1 MFDLLMNRKKRA
13 RERRQE
19 LLSAY
24 VDGQLSPR
32 VQARLIDELE
42 RDAELRADLDELRQ
56 AVQMVRGLARLP
68 VPRSFTL
75 DAATCG
81 RTRPRVH
88 LYPVLRATTA
98 VATLLCVFLLVGEL
112 FVVGAPKAVA
122 PAQFAVVQRQA
133 LEKEVAV
140 TVEVEGQLPA
150 LEAPVA
156 EFALEAEPAAAPV
169 DDVEPEA
176 EPAEAPVAAAEL
188 EAEPVEAPVAESP
201 PEAEPEAEPT
211 GAPVAESPPE
221 AEPEAEPVEP
231 PVAGIEPE
239 MELEVAQL
247 TKAASEERVGEAQ
260 AEPVEEESEAAEE
273 AGIEA
278 EVSAEADALAL
289 SPAAMPDAV
298 TTATPL
304 PAPGEE
310 GMAAGHAYPV
320 APEPA
325 PLLAE
330 PTGAG
335 DEEELADMAPEIS
348 PYEPEEIK
356 EGEPVWAPPVEPEA
370 PDWRLAA
377 RLCAGALVMG
387 LLVATVLAR
396 RFGW

>member
-81 RTRPRVH
+81 RRRSRVH

-140 TVEVEGQLPA
+140 TVEVERQSQVPA
-150 LEAPVA
+150 APVA
-156 EFALEAEPAAAPV
+156 EFAAAAEPAAAPV

-176 EPAEAPVAAAEL
+176 VPAEAPVAAAEL
-188 EAEPVEAPVAESP
+188 EAEPVEAPVAD
-201 PEAEPEAEPT
+201 AEPEAEPT
-211 GAPVAESPPE
+211 GAPVAESPTE
-221 AEPEAEPVEP
+221 AEPEAEPVES
-231 PVAGIEPE
+231 PVAGVEPE

-260 AEPVEEESEAAEE
+260 AESVEEESEAPEE
-273 AGIEA
+273 GGIEA

>member
-1 MFDLLMNRKKRA
+1 MFDLLTNRKKRA

-42 RDAELRADLDELRQ
+42 RDAELRAELDELRQ

-81 RTRPRVH
+81 RTRLRVH

-112 FVVGAPKAVA
+112 FVVGAPKAGA
-122 PAQFAVVQRQA
+122 PAQLAVAGRQA
-133 LEKEVAV
+133 IEKGVAV
-140 TVEVEGQLPA
+140 TVEAEGQLPVP
-150 LEAPVA
+150 EAPDA
-156 EFALEAEPAAAPV
+156 EFA
-169 DDVEPEA
+169 PEA
-176 EPAEAPVAAAEL
+176 EPAEAPVADVEP
-188 EAEPVEAPVAESP
+188 EAEPAKAPVAESP
-201 PEAEPEAEPT
+201 PETEPEAES
-211 GAPVAESPPE
+211 VE
-221 AEPEAEPVEP
+221 A

-239 MELEVAQL
+239 TELEVARV
-247 TKAASEERVGEAQ
+247 TEAAAEERVGEAQ
-260 AEPVEEESEAAEE
+260 AELVVEESQAAEE
-273 AGIEA
+273 GGIEA

-289 SPAAMPDAV
+289 FPAAMPDVV
-298 TTATPL
+298 TTATP

-310 GMAAGHAYPV
+310 GVAAGDAYPM

-325 PLLAE
+325 PPLAE

-335 DEEELADMAPEIS
+335 DEEELDDMAPGIAPS
-348 PYEPEEIK
+348 EPEEIK
-356 EGEPVWAPPVEPEA
+356 EGEPAWVAPREPES
-370 PDWRLAA
+370 PDWWLTA

-387 LLVATVLAR
+387 LLVATLLAR

>member
-1 MFDLLMNRKKRA
+1 MFDLLTNRKKRA

-24 VDGQLSPR
+24 IDGQLSPR

-42 RDAELRADLDELRQ
+42 RDGELRADLDELRQ

-68 VPRSFTL
+68 VPHSFTL

-81 RTRPRVH
+81 RRRSRVH

-112 FVVGAPKAVA
+112 FVVGAPQIGG
-122 PAQFAVVQRQA
+122 PAQFAVAQRQA

-140 TVEVEGQLPA
+140 TVEVERQSQVP
-150 LEAPVA
+150 EAPVA
-156 EFALEAEPAAAPV
+156 EFAAV
-169 DDVEPEA
+169 A
-176 EPAEAPVAAAEL
+176 EPAEAPVAGAEPEAEPVEVPVAESPSEAEP
-188 EAEPVEAPVAESP
+188 EAEPVEAPV
-201 PEAEPEAEPT
+201 
-211 GAPVAESPPE
+211 VESPPE
-221 AEPEAEPVEP
+221 AEPEAEPVES

-239 MELEVAQL
+239 MELEVARV

-260 AEPVEEESEAAEE
+260 ADTVEEESETAEE
-273 AGIEA
+273 GGIEA

-298 TTATPL
+298 TTATSPV
-304 PAPGEE
+304 PVPGEE
-310 GMAAGHAYPV
+310 GIAAGDAYPV

-325 PLLAE
+325 PMLAE
-330 PTGAG
+330 PGGAG
-335 DEEELADMAPEIS
+335 DEEELVDMASGIAPSEPE
-348 PYEPEEIK
+348 EEIK
-356 EGEPVWAPPVEPEA
+356 EGEPAWVAPRESES
-370 PDWRLAA
+370 PDWWLTA
-377 RLCAGALVMG
+377 RLWAGALVMG
-387 LLVATVLAR
+387 LLVATLLAR